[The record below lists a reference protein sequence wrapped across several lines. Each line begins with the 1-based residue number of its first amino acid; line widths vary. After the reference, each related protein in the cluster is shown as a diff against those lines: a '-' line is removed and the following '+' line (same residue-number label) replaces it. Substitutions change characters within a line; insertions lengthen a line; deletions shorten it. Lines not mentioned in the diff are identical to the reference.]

1 MDWGTIHNCNFD
13 SSNFWK
19 QNYFEIN
26 NEILNQNSIW
36 LKRFKIC
43 DFFLKLYLFGC
54 SPLISRVSW
63 ICSHK
68 SNFQKSLAVWA
79 WLPSPSQQ
87 AYKTPEL
94 ILFILEGRSKVVQK
108 NTGREFPRQNYDGF
122 KISLSSHC
130 PCGICSFSASHAFPV
145 LLWSEYDHA
154 SWL

>member
-1 MDWGTIHNCNFD
+1 M
-13 SSNFWK
+13 
-19 QNYFEIN
+19 
-26 NEILNQNSIW
+26 
-36 LKRFKIC
+36 
-43 DFFLKLYLFGC
+43 KLYLFGC

-63 ICSHK
+63 IYSHK

-108 NTGREFPRQNYDGF
+108 NAGREFPRQNYDGF
-122 KISLSSHC
+122 KISLSSYC

-145 LLWSEYDHA
+145 LSWSESMIRLLDHSISSLTHCFIIGFVNPTIHTNLLVICA
-154 SWL
+154 TLSLLCFLGGNRF